1 MASPLHVVSVLH
13 VPELVHGPGH
23 VDAVQDRLLRAV
35 PGEQSRRPEVNID
48 DQIITLHFTPDLEMG
63 PIQARSRGCVASCR
77 YLSNFA
83 SSTFIARL
91 VLKQSMIIILHS
103 MFNV

>member
-35 PGEQSRRPEVNID
+35 PGEQSRRPKVRFNIKKPSD
-48 DQIITLHFTPDLEMG
+48 DHTSPDLEMG

-91 VLKQSMIIILHS
+91 VLSQ
-103 MFNV
+103 

>member
-1 MASPLHVVSVLH
+1 MLCLSSTSLNLSMVQAMLMLSRIAFFVLSP
-13 VPELVHGPGH
+13 EN
-23 VDAVQDRLLRAV
+23 RAADLKLDLIKK
-35 PGEQSRRPEVNID
+35 SSD
-48 DQIITLHFTPDLEMG
+48 DHTSPDLEMG

-91 VLKQSMIIILHS
+91 VLKFSKIIILILLLHS
-103 MFNV
+103 MLNV

>member
-35 PGEQSRRPEVNID
+35 PGEQSRRPKV
-48 DQIITLHFTPDLEMG
+48 
-63 PIQARSRGCVASCR
+63 
-77 YLSNFA
+77 
-83 SSTFIARL
+83 RL
-91 VLKQSMIIILHS
+91 DKETVR
-103 MFNV
+103 

>member
-1 MASPLHVVSVLH
+1 M
-13 VPELVHGPGH
+13 
-23 VDAVQDRLLRAV
+23 
-35 PGEQSRRPEVNID
+35 
-48 DQIITLHFTPDLEMG
+48 ITLHLEMG

-91 VLKQSMIIILHS
+91 VLKFSKIIILILPLHS
-103 MFNV
+103 MLNV